1 MDAIDAGIDGAMV
14 RDTVT
19 EPSIDASPL
28 GERILDQMLTR
39 AADVTLL
46 IDVLTGMP
54 VHRWYDAERSR
65 LRLPAQPSAR
75 VIDWVHPDDLPGL
88 LDVLAG
94 VARDGGSRNTVARI
108 KPEDDGEVER
118 SLLVTVHDVSDAYDN
133 GLLIQAWLID
143 FQTTDTERFDST
155 VFSSLAEAAPIGLQ
169 VRSANMNVTFE
180 NERFTALAES
190 ARDLIDEHVLAGM
203 KGTSELIED
212 LEIGGRSLRIHVVPT
227 FDDQDRLVLAV
238 ASLEDVTSLR
248 VAEAGRI
255 AAEGLFRAVFDN
267 SPAATAIVDLDGRFA
282 QVNEALAMIL
292 GYSVNELVGRTFA
305 EMTHPED
312 LAIDLE
318 LLGEVVAG
326 KRSGYQMEKR
336 YIHRA
341 GHEVWAE
348 LSVAVVRDGSGAI
361 SHFVSTVEDITS
373 RKSVLGGADSNGD
386 LAYWATHDHL
396 TGLPNRRFLDNYLA
410 STFGP
415 RRRATDRL
423 VVLFLDLDDF
433 KPVNDEHGHQVGDEV
448 LRTIARRL
456 RNTSRE
462 DEVVARYGGDEFVVV
477 TRTLRTAHDVSLL
490 VERIHSAVRT
500 PIGGLTPEPVVVG
513 ASVGIGI
520 AADGDDPID
529 VLRRADAAS
538 YRAKREGKNRARY
551 EATDDAAG
559 EPVPAV

>member
-1 MDAIDAGIDGAMV
+1 M
-14 RDTVT
+14 T
-19 EPSIDASPL
+19 EPSIGASQL
-28 GERILDQMLTR
+28 GERILDQMLAR

-46 IDVLTGMP
+46 IDVLTGTP
-54 VHRWYDAERSR
+54 VHRWYDSDHSR
-65 LRLPAQPSAR
+65 LHLPALPTAR
-75 VIDWVHPDDLPGL
+75 VIDWVHPDDIPSL

-94 VARDGGSRNTVARI
+94 VARDGGARNTVARI

-118 SLLVTVHDVSDAYDN
+118 SLLIAVHDVSESYAN

-143 FQTTDTERFDST
+143 FDHTRTGDLDST
-155 VFSSLAEAAPIGLQ
+155 AFSSLAEAAPIGLQ
-169 VRSANMNVTFE
+169 VRSANTNVSFE
-180 NERFTALAES
+180 NERFTALAAS
-190 ARDLIDEHVLAGM
+190 ARDLIDEHVLAGLEQ
-203 KGTSELIED
+203 TSEVIED
-212 LEIGGRSLRIHVVPT
+212 LEVDGRSLRIHVVPT
-227 FDDQDRLVLAV
+227 VDDQDRLVLAV

-248 VAEAGRI
+248 AAEAGRA
-255 AAEGLFRAVFDN
+255 AAEGLFRAVFDG

-292 GYSVNELVGRTFA
+292 GYSADELVGRTFA
-305 EMTHPED
+305 EITHPDD
-312 LAIDLE
+312 LAVDLE
-318 LLGEVVAG
+318 LLDEVLAG
-326 KRSGYQMEKR
+326 KRNGYQMEKR

-341 GHEVWAE
+341 GHDVWAE
-348 LSVAVVRDGSGAI
+348 LSVATVRDASGAI
-361 SHFVSTVEDITS
+361 SHFVSTIEDITS

-386 LAYWATHDHL
+386 LAYWAAHDHL

-410 STFGP
+410 TTFGP

-433 KPVNDEHGHQVGDEV
+433 KPVNDDHGHQIGDEV

-477 TRTLRTAHDVSLL
+477 TRTLRTAQDVSLL
-490 VERIHSAVRT
+490 VERILSAVRT

-513 ASVGIGI
+513 ASVGIGV
-520 AADGDDPID
+520 AADGDEPAE

-551 EATDDAAG
+551 EDTDDAPG
-559 EPVPAV
+559 ERVPAV